1 MGQFIFPIIL
11 VGLSVASFLVFTNPT
26 YKEIAGYRAQATAY
40 NEALTNA
47 KELQQV
53 RDQLAEK
60 YNAMPAEDIE
70 RLEKLLP
77 NNVDNIRLIIEIER
91 IASTYGM
98 VIKNVKYDV
107 STTAA
112 ASSNPVMT
120 DGVEQQVLD
129 QNRDFGT
136 FSLSFSTEG
145 NYDRFLTFLSDL
157 ERSLR
162 IVDVKS
168 IAFSSTESGK
178 TGDTTSYKYDIE
190 INTYWLRN

>member
-1 MGQFIFPIIL
+1 MGRFIFPIIL
-11 VGLSVASFLVFTNPT
+11 AGLSVASFLMFTNPT
-26 YKEIAGYRAQATAY
+26 YKEIAGYKAQAAAY

-53 RDQLAEK
+53 RDQLSDK
-60 YNAMPAEDIE
+60 YNTLPKEDID

-112 ASSNPVMT
+112 ASAAPA
-120 DGVEQQVLD
+120 VEGAEMQVLD

-145 NYDRFLTFLSDL
+145 KYDHFLTFLSDL

-168 IAFSSTESGK
+168 IAFTSADTNKSG
-178 TGDTTSYKYDIE
+178 DPTSYKYDIE